1 MSKKIKLFSILFVGL
16 GACQMNAGNDFLPTN
31 INCNRCK
38 ERESSTK
45 NTSSVLAVTVLSVN
59 VSNRNPSAS
68 PSPSVEPSE
77 TPSISPNPVST
88 PEPSPLTS
96 PTASPNE

>member
-38 ERESSTK
+38 EKDSISK
-45 NTSSVLAVTVLSVN
+45 NNSSVLLVNVLSVS
-59 VSNRNPSAS
+59 VPDRTPSAS
-68 PSPSVEPSE
+68 PSP
-77 TPSISPNPVST
+77 TISPSALPT
-88 PEPSPLTS
+88 
-96 PTASPNE
+96 PTASPTESN

>member
-1 MSKKIKLFSILFVGL
+1 MSKKIKLFSILFVSL

-38 ERESSTK
+38 ERESISK
-45 NTSSVLAVTVLSVN
+45 NNSSVLLVNVLSVS
-59 VSNRNPSAS
+59 VPDRSPSASTS

-77 TPSISPNPVST
+77 TPTISPSALPT
-88 PEPSPLTS
+88 
-96 PTASPNE
+96 PTASPTESN

>member
-38 ERESSTK
+38 ERDSISK
-45 NTSSVLAVTVLSVN
+45 NSSSVLAVNVLSVTIPN
-59 VSNRNPSAS
+59 TIPSAS
-68 PSPSVEPSE
+68 PSPSVTPSE
-77 TPSISPNPVST
+77 TPSISPSPVST
-88 PEPSPLTS
+88 PEPSPLPS

>member
-38 ERESSTK
+38 ERDSISK
-45 NTSSVLAVTVLSVN
+45 NNSSVLLVNVLSVS
-59 VSNRNPSAS
+59 VPDRTPSASPS

-77 TPSISPNPVST
+77 TPTISPSALPT
-88 PEPSPLTS
+88 
-96 PTASPNE
+96 PTASTTESN